1 MTELKPCPF
10 CGPES
15 FVMPLTRQPLSPDAP
30 LWTAVLKCDYCG
42 ISLSGTGVTE
52 ELALKSAIEAWNTRA
67 ERTCHLER
75 IPYEPGEYEGM
86 RCSVCKTVDLEMG
99 VGPYCPGCGA
109 KVVE

>member
-1 MTELKPCPF
+1 MSNELKPCPF
-10 CGPES
+10 CGGE
-15 FVMPLTRQPLSPDAP
+15 
-30 LWTAVLKCDYCG
+30 AVLCENTDYAYVYCKECG
-42 ISLSGTGVTE
+42 SQTDESHGTAGAAV
-52 ELALKSAIEAWNTRA
+52 AAWNTRA

>member
-1 MTELKPCPF
+1 MSNELKPCPF
-10 CGPES
+10 CGFQHPATIES
-15 FVMPLTRQPLSPDAP
+15 GGRAYVECPL
-30 LWTAVLKCDYCG
+30 CG
-42 ISLSGTGVTE
+42 AETSSRETE
-52 ELALKSAIEAWNTRA
+52 EDAMASWNTRA

>member
-1 MTELKPCPF
+1 MSNELKQCPF
-10 CGPES
+10 CGGEAEYRAAKYARTPFKHSVVCLECFAS
-15 FVMPLTRQPLSPDAP
+15 VPPKDS
-30 LWTAVLKCDYCG
+30 KH
-42 ISLSGTGVTE
+42 E
-52 ELALKSAIEAWNTRA
+52 AINAWNTRA

>member
-1 MTELKPCPF
+1 MTMSNKLKPCPF
-10 CGPES
+10 CGGEAEYGANS
-15 FVMPLTRQPLSPDAP
+15 VQGYEYVRCASCKARTWSCYETKEQA
-30 LWTAVLKCDYCG
+30 AQ
-42 ISLSGTGVTE
+42 
-52 ELALKSAIEAWNTRA
+52 AWNTRA

-109 KVVE
+109 KVVEL

>member
-10 CGPES
+10 CGGK
-15 FVMPLTRQPLSPDAP
+15 
-30 LWTAVLKCDYCG
+30 AVLCENTDYAYVYCKECG
-42 ISLSGTGVTE
+42 SQTDESHGTAGAAV
-52 ELALKSAIEAWNTRA
+52 AAWNTRA

>member
-1 MTELKPCPF
+1 MTNELKPCPF
-10 CGPES
+10 CGGEAEYRCAKYVRTPFKHSVVCLDCFASVPPKDSEH
-15 FVMPLTRQPLSPDAP
+15 
-30 LWTAVLKCDYCG
+30 
-42 ISLSGTGVTE
+42 E
-52 ELALKSAIEAWNTRA
+52 AINAWNTRV

>member
-1 MTELKPCPF
+1 MSNELKPCPF
-10 CGPES
+10 AKPGE
-15 FVMPLTRQPLSPDAP
+15 VHHTRTI
-30 LWTAVLKCDYCG
+30 TAVGESWVLCSCG
-42 ISLSGTGVTE
+42 ASGPTFSGVDSE
-52 ELALKSAIEAWNTRA
+52 RKAIEAWNTRA